1 MITANEANFRSING
15 KTIKEIEEKIETAIN
30 EATADGMFECSVSV
44 STNTNKEVR
53 ERIKAMLTELGYVV
67 KITDYDKEYGNAP
80 AEQRPW
86 YDNISISWR
95 K

>member
-15 KTIKEIEEKIETAIN
+15 ETIKKIEEKIETAIDK
-30 EATADGMFECSVSV
+30 ATADGTFECSVAI
-44 STNTNKEVR
+44 STNINIEVR
-53 ERIKAMLTELGYVV
+53 ERIKAILTELGYVV
-67 KITDYDKEYGNAP
+67 EITDYDKEYGNAP

-86 YDNISISWR
+86 YDIISISWR